1 MFKFLGKYFSIL
13 LQDLDSIENIT
24 ESVNQGIKFRGTN
37 LMVLVFAIFIASLG
51 LNINSTPVVI
61 GAMLI
66 SPLMGPIIG
75 IGFSASTYKLSLLKD
90 SIKNYLFATVVSIIT
105 STIYFLLSPIDDAQT
120 ELLART
126 SPNIYDVLIALF

>member
-1 MFKFLGKYFSIL
+1 MFKFLSKYFSI

-75 IGFSASTYKLSLLKD
+75 IGFSD
-90 SIKNYLFATVVSIIT
+90 IN
-105 STIYFLLSPIDDAQT
+105 
-120 ELLART
+120 
-126 SPNIYDVLIALF
+126 